1 MLQFDIEKCLEQC
14 DGHFDLV
21 LIASQRAR
29 ELSLGQK
36 PKVERNGNKNSLLSL
51 RELEHKV
58 LDINDLRTSLIGRLN
73 NETNFMKELINKES
87 NILEEVNSANFLH
100 SESELLSD
108 ADADAEESDTI
119 EQELETELLS
129 DTVEQE
135 LEDIESDKEEI

>member
-108 ADADAEESDTI
+108 ADTEESDTI

>member
-36 PKVERNGNKNSLLSL
+36 PRVERNGNKNSLLSL
-51 RELEHKV
+51 RELENKV

-73 NETNFMKELINKES
+73 NDTTFIKELINKES

-108 ADADAEESDTI
+108 EDTEESDTI

-129 DTVEQE
+129 DIIEQE

>member
-87 NILEEVNSANFLH
+87 DILEEVNSANFLH
-100 SESELLSD
+100 SESELLS
-108 ADADAEESDTI
+108 DADAEESDTI

>member
-108 ADADAEESDTI
+108 ADAEESDTI

-135 LEDIESDKEEI
+135 IEDIESDKEEI

>member
-108 ADADAEESDTI
+108 ADAEESDTI
-119 EQELETELLS
+119 
-129 DTVEQE
+129 EQE

>member
-108 ADADAEESDTI
+108 ADAEESDTI

>member
-73 NETNFMKELINKES
+73 NDTNFMKELINKES

-100 SESELLSD
+100 SESELLS
-108 ADADAEESDTI
+108 DADAEESDTI

>member
-73 NETNFMKELINKES
+73 NETNFMKELI
-87 NILEEVNSANFLH
+87 LENGKKIGKFFFQKTL
-100 SESELLSD
+100 
-108 ADADAEESDTI
+108 I
-119 EQELETELLS
+119 
-129 DTVEQE
+129 
-135 LEDIESDKEEI
+135 

>member
-73 NETNFMKELINKES
+73 NDTNFMKELINKES

-108 ADADAEESDTI
+108 ADAEESDTI
-119 EQELETELLS
+119 EQEVETELLS

>member
-108 ADADAEESDTI
+108 TE
-119 EQELETELLS
+119 EQES
-129 DTVEQE
+129 
-135 LEDIESDKEEI
+135 EDIESDKEEI